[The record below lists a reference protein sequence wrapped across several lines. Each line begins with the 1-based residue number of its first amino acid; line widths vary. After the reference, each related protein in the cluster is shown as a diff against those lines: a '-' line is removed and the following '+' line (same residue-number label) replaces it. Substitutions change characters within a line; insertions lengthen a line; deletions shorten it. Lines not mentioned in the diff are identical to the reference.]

1 MIDSSLL
8 NELYN
13 TTINNDIGRPR
24 DNNRMPIKSTPVVIR
39 QPQPQPQPQQQ
50 QPQQMVEKVRT
61 EPRKTIEYM
70 SSQEQSD
77 DSSFLDPLFVKKR
90 EMVKTIVL
98 VLTVVVALSLHS
110 FFAFWIKNY
119 VTKSRTT
126 IKMEMFIRLSYPVL
140 VLFII
145 WLTKAYIL

>member
-1 MIDSSLL
+1 MIDSTLL

-13 TTINNDIGRPR
+13 TSINNDIGRPR
-24 DNNRMPIKSTPVVIR
+24 DNNRIPIKSTPVVIHQ
-39 QPQPQPQPQQQ
+39 QPQPQPHI
-50 QPQQMVEKVRT
+50 EKVKT

-70 SSQEQSD
+70 STQEHSD
-77 DSSFLDPLFVKKR
+77 DSSFLDPLLVKKR

-126 IKMEMFIRLSYPVL
+126 IKMEMFIRLIYPVI

>member
-24 DNNRMPIKSTPVVIR
+24 DNNRIPIKSTPVVIR
-39 QPQPQPQPQQQ
+39 Q
-50 QPQQMVEKVRT
+50 QPQQMVEKVRS
-61 EPRKTIEYM
+61 EPRKTIEHM